1 MTDLDIIKAF
11 GGAATLARTLQ
22 IKPPAIAYWK
32 KKGIPKLRRIQLQTI
47 RPEIF
52 NEANLSVVQPAA
64 EVRSD

>member
-1 MTDLDIIKAF
+1 MTDQDIIKAF
-11 GGAATLARTLQ
+11 GGAAALARTLD

-47 RPEIF
+47 RPDIF
-52 NEANLSVVQPAA
+52 NEANLSAVQPST